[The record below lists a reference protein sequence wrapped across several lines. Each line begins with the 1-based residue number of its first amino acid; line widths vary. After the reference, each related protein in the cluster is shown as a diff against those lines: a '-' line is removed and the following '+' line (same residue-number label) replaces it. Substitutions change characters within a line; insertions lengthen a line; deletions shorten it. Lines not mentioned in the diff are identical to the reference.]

1 MSEPVIVDRV
11 TKRFSGHTAVDGLSL
26 SVAPGIIYG
35 LLGPNGAGKTTTLR
49 MIMDIYEPDSG
60 SIRLFDQVGGGRTH
74 SARIGYL
81 PEERG
86 LYPRMRVLDVLV
98 FLAEAKGVS
107 RRAAR
112 VKALEWLERLGLAD
126 WRLRKV
132 SDLSKG
138 MQQKVQFIST
148 VLHDPDLVIFDE
160 PFSGLDPV
168 NSQVLRDTVVD
179 YRRRGKTV
187 LFSTHIMEHAEK
199 LCDRL
204 CIIARRKKL
213 VDGTLAEVKQT
224 HGGKNVIVAFD
235 DGQGNAQ
242 QIFSDR
248 RLVAKI
254 QDFGQE
260 AELELAPGAD
270 AQEILKALVNS
281 GARLARFELASPS
294 FRATL
299 VPARAGVVDSLKDEV
314 ESKRLNGFL
323 IVTNDLIETGRAE
336 YQASNLGMQ
345 TIENLQRTLGR
356 LVVKERLEQKGV
368 NPGLVDWAQIRIAL
382 DQKKISHGRTTSES
396 AAQSFLTAY
405 LMAILLFM
413 AILLYGVN
421 VMSSVLEEKT
431 TRVIEVLVSSVRPFQ
446 LMLGKILGAGSVSFF
461 QFVIWG
467 VSARVLLLLRGPIAR
482 ALGADPAAV
491 QLTLPHI
498 PAATLAVFIAF
509 FLGGFLLY
517 SAMFAAVGAMSS
529 NEQEARQAQQ
539 PVTYVLMIS
548 YLSILALT
556 NDPSSTFAKTLSLVP
571 FTTPIATPV
580 RWTAGSMPMWELATS
595 LGILALAIVGVT
607 WVAARIYRVGI
618 LMTGKRPNVKE
629 LMRWVRTA

>member
-148 VLHDPDLVIFDE
+148 VLHDPDLVIFVE
-160 PFSGLDPV
+160 PFSG
-168 NSQVLRDTVVD
+168 
-179 YRRRGKTV
+179 
-187 LFSTHIMEHAEK
+187 HIMEHAEK

-204 CIIARRKKL
+204 CIIARGKKL

-235 DGQGNAQ
+235 GGQGNAQ

-294 FRATL
+294 LHKIFVDL
-299 VPARAGVVDSLKDEV
+299 V
-314 ESKRLNGFL
+314 
-323 IVTNDLIETGRAE
+323 
-336 YQASNLGMQ
+336 
-345 TIENLQRTLGR
+345 
-356 LVVKERLEQKGV
+356 
-368 NPGLVDWAQIRIAL
+368 
-382 DQKKISHGRTTSES
+382 
-396 AAQSFLTAY
+396 
-405 LMAILLFM
+405 
-413 AILLYGVN
+413 
-421 VMSSVLEEKT
+421 
-431 TRVIEVLVSSVRPFQ
+431 
-446 LMLGKILGAGSVSFF
+446 
-461 QFVIWG
+461 
-467 VSARVLLLLRGPIAR
+467 GPE
-482 ALGADPAAV
+482 
-491 QLTLPHI
+491 
-498 PAATLAVFIAF
+498 AATAAATAPHAKN
-509 FLGGFLLY
+509 GG
-517 SAMFAAVGAMSS
+517 
-529 NEQEARQAQQ
+529 
-539 PVTYVLMIS
+539 
-548 YLSILALT
+548 
-556 NDPSSTFAKTLSLVP
+556 
-571 FTTPIATPV
+571 
-580 RWTAGSMPMWELATS
+580 
-595 LGILALAIVGVT
+595 
-607 WVAARIYRVGI
+607 
-618 LMTGKRPNVKE
+618 PN
-629 LMRWVRTA
+629 A